1 MKWTNGELVEIYANA
16 YDNIQL
22 AIYELNEVD
31 EYKEILETLKEAKS
45 KLEETVEKYVQA
57 FNRECDEELEYQNL
71 EDERSK
77 NEATR

>member
-1 MKWTNGELVEIYANA
+1 MKWTNGELVEIYENA

-22 AIYELNEVD
+22 AIDELNGVD

-45 KLEETVEKYVQA
+45 ELVETAEKYMQA

-71 EDERSK
+71 EYERSK
-77 NEATR
+77 I

>member
-22 AIYELNEVD
+22 AIDELNEVG

-45 KLEETVEKYVQA
+45 ELEETAEKYMQA
-57 FNRECDEELEYQNL
+57 FNREYDRELKYQNS
-71 EDERSK
+71 EYERSVL
-77 NEATR
+77 

>member
-22 AIYELNEVD
+22 AIDELNEVD

-45 KLEETVEKYVQA
+45 ELEETAEKYMQA
-57 FNRECDEELEYQNL
+57 FNREYDRELKYQNS
-71 EDERSK
+71 EYERSVL
-77 NEATR
+77 

>member
-22 AIYELNEVD
+22 AIDELNEVD

-45 KLEETVEKYVQA
+45 KLEETVEKYMQA
-57 FNRECDEELEYQNL
+57 FNRECDEELVPVKL
-71 EDERSK
+71 
-77 NEATR
+77 

>member
-22 AIYELNEVD
+22 AIDELNEVD

-45 KLEETVEKYVQA
+45 KLEETVEKYMQA
-57 FNRECDEELEYQNL
+57 FNRECDEKLEYQNL
-71 EDERSK
+71 EYERSK
-77 NEATR
+77 I

>member
-22 AIYELNEVD
+22 AIDELNGVD

-45 KLEETVEKYVQA
+45 ELEETAEKYMQA
-57 FNRECDEELEYQNL
+57 FNRECDRELKYQNS
-71 EDERSK
+71 EYERSVI
-77 NEATR
+77 

>member
-22 AIYELNEVD
+22 AIDELNEVD

-45 KLEETVEKYVQA
+45 KLEETVEKYMQA

-71 EDERSK
+71 EYERSK
-77 NEATR
+77 I

>member
-22 AIYELNEVD
+22 AIDELNEVD

-45 KLEETVEKYVQA
+45 KLEETVEKYMQA
-57 FNRECDEELEYQNL
+57 FNRECDEELEYQYN
-71 EDERSK
+71 EYMRSVL
-77 NEATR
+77 

>member
-22 AIYELNEVD
+22 AIYELNGVD

-45 KLEETVEKYVQA
+45 ELEETAEIFMQA
-57 FNRECDEELEYQNL
+57 NNRECDEELEYQNL
-71 EDERSK
+71 EDERNK
-77 NEATR
+77 I